1 MKYPNDFKKACTEH
15 RWSRHTHGSCGPQ
28 GERTIYE
35 CLDCL
40 AVKVVLRHMGDI
52 EAEATETTI
61 VEPQRGAEQASDNNL
76 EHAKAAYAA
85 YSRFPGVKISWDDF
99 KKRFDSFHEILL

>member
-15 RWSRHTHGSCGPQ
+15 RWSRFTQGSICSD

-61 VEPQRGAEQASDNNL
+61 VEP
-76 EHAKAAYAA
+76 
-85 YSRFPGVKISWDDF
+85 
-99 KKRFDSFHEILL
+99 KRS